1 MKTLSSVLISFVV
14 IAVIA
19 YTVTFMGCS
28 NPVTTTGTGTAP
40 VTYPALTERDFIDT
54 NFYAVPGSVVLLYLE
69 HLHSTIDTTHPDTD
83 STGTDVVRIRL
94 SSTIVHTVKLGDSCR
109 FTVTIKDKMTGNI
122 VSELDPVNNMQT
134 VTLPEGDY
142 IIKIRSL
149 VEYTGGDTHQNIFYQ
164 PDKNTALSRGGG
176 NQQVYADSNAVHTL
190 LTTNSCSYCNLS
202 YANLKFANLKFA
214 NLRYA
219 NLSYANLSNA
229 FLTGANF
236 DNANLTNANLSGA
249 FLSSA
254 SLQNANLTNAN
265 LSSVQLDNAFLQNAN
280 LSHANLYRA
289 FLSYANLQNANLSY
303 ANLSSTDLTA
313 AHNLSSA
320 NLTSANLSY
329 ANLSSKSMTY
339 CRLDYANLSHANLTN
354 ADFSHGSLTYADL
367 TYANLTNANL
377 TDAYVSHTNF
387 CNAIKTGW
395 IIHNAHTNN
404 TQCWP

>member
-94 SSTIVHTVKLGDSCR
+94 SSTIVHSVKLGDSCR

-149 VEYTGGDTHQNIFYQ
+149 VEYTGGDTHQNIFFQ

-202 YANLKFANLKFA
+202 YANLKFANL
-214 NLRYA
+214 RYA
-219 NLSYANLSNA
+219 NLSYANLSSA

-280 LSHANLYRA
+280 LSHTNLYRS

-320 NLTSANLSY
+320 NLTSANLTS

-339 CRLDYANLSHANLTN
+339 CRLDYANLSHANLIS
-354 ADFSHGSLTYADL
+354 ADFSHGGLTYADL